1 MSVLDEFNGDVV
13 YGGPSEELPRGDIP
27 YPSEKKGEN
36 KMKNSYI
43 VRLSRRDLIE
53 DKPLASVEIGDLM
66 SGSFTANLQIRAYSA
81 EDACKLATDYME
93 KKTHEGDW
101 EVHNLEMNCV
111 RPGCEREAW

>member
-13 YGGPSEELPRGDIP
+13 YGGPSEQLPRGDIP
-27 YPSEKKGEN
+27 YPSEKKGE
-36 KMKNSYI
+36 KTMKNNYT
-43 VRLSRRDLIE
+43 VRLSRHDPLE

-66 SGSFTANLQIRAYSA
+66 SGSFNATLQIRAYSA

-101 EVHNLEMNCV
+101 EVFCLETNYREPTCN
-111 RPGCEREAW
+111 RPW

>member
-27 YPSEKKGEN
+27 FPSKKKGE
-36 KMKNSYI
+36 KTMKNNYT
-43 VRLSRRDLIE
+43 VRLSRCDQVE
-53 DKPLASVEIGDLM
+53 DKPLASTEIGDLM

-93 KKTHEGDW
+93 KKTHDGDW
-101 EVHNLEMNCV
+101 EVFGLEMNCCGPV
-111 RPGCEREAW
+111 RGREVW